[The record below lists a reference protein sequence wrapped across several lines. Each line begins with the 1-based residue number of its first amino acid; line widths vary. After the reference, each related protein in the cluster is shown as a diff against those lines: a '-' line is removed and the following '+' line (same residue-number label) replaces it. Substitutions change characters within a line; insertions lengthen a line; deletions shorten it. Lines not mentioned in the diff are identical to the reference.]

1 MRLKIKFAKTEAM
14 RYTSHLDLQRT
25 WERTLRRARLPL
37 AYSQGFN
44 PHPKINLGAAL
55 PLGFTSQGEMIEI
68 WLEEQVPLQEIEST
82 LTPVLPPGL
91 QVQDIQETETRFPKL
106 QTLIQ
111 STKYAVNLSQPIP
124 ELAARSK
131 ELLSKSSI
139 IRQRRVKKKLKDYD
153 LRPLIHEL
161 IAKGDNQL
169 HMHLSAL
176 PGATGRPDEVLKAL
190 EIDPLSAHIHRLEII
205 QKDA

>member
-1 MRLKIKFAKTEAM
+1 MRLKIIFSKTEAM

-55 PLGFTSQGEMIEI
+55 PLGFTSQDEMIEV
-68 WLEEQVPLQEIEST
+68 WLEEQIPLREIESA

-91 QVQDIQETETRFPKL
+91 KVQEILETELRSPKL

-111 STKYAVNLSQPIP
+111 STIYTAKLSQPVLDLD
-124 ELAARSK
+124 ERLDA
-131 ELLSKSSI
+131 LLSQSSI
-139 IRQRRVKKKLKDYD
+139 IRQRRVKKKLREYD
-153 LRPLIHEL
+153 LRPLILEL
-161 IAKGDNQL
+161 QSEKDDVL

-176 PGATGRPDEVLKAL
+176 PGATGRPDEVLQSL
-190 EIDPLSAHIHRLEII
+190 QIDPLSAHIHRSKIVL
-205 QKDA
+205 KDD

>member
-1 MRLKIKFAKTEAM
+1 MRLKIIFSKTEAM

-55 PLGFTSQGEMIEI
+55 PLGFTSQDEMIEV
-68 WLEEQVPLQEIEST
+68 WLEEQIPLREIASA
-82 LTPVLPPGL
+82 LPPVLPPGL
-91 QVQDIQETETRFPKL
+91 KVQEILETELRSPKL

-111 STKYAVNLSQPIP
+111 STIYTAKLSQPVLDLD
-124 ELAARSK
+124 ERLDA
-131 ELLSKSSI
+131 LLSQSSI
-139 IRQRRVKKKLKDYD
+139 IRQRRVKKKLREYD
-153 LRPLIHEL
+153 LRPLILEL
-161 IAKGDNQL
+161 QSEKDDVL

-176 PGATGRPDEVLKAL
+176 PGATGRPDEVLQSL
-190 EIDPLSAHIHRLEII
+190 QIDPLSAHIHRSKIVL
-205 QKDA
+205 KDD

>member
-1 MRLKIKFAKTEAM
+1 MRLKITFAKTEAM

-55 PLGFTSQGEMIEI
+55 PLGFTSQDEMIEV
-68 WLEEQVPLQEIEST
+68 WLEEQVPLKEIEST
-82 LTPVLPPGL
+82 LTPALPPGIKI
-91 QVQDIQETETRFPKL
+91 QVIQESELRVPKL

-111 STKYAVNLSQPIP
+111 STIYAVELSHPLPALSDRIGKLLSQ
-124 ELAARSK
+124 
-131 ELLSKSSI
+131 SSI
-139 IRQRRVKKKLKDYD
+139 IRQRRVKKKLREYD
-153 LRPLIHEL
+153 LRPLIL
-161 IAKGDNQL
+161 DL
-169 HMHLSAL
+169 HSEGEDKLQMHLSAL

-190 EIDPLSAHIHRLEII
+190 DIDPLTAHIHRSEII
-205 QKDA
+205 LKGT

>member
-1 MRLKIKFAKTEAM
+1 MRLKITFAKTKAM

-55 PLGFTSQGEMIEI
+55 PLGFTSQGEMIEV
-68 WLEEQVPLQEIEST
+68 WLEEQVPLREIEST

-91 QVQDIQETETRFPKL
+91 KIQEIQETETRLPKL
-106 QTLIQ
+106 QTSIQ
-111 STKYAVNLSQPIP
+111 STKYLVNLSQPIP
-124 ELAARSK
+124 ELTKRID
-131 ELLSKSSI
+131 ELLSHSSI
-139 IRQRRVKKKLKDYD
+139 IRQRRVKKKRKDYD
-153 LRPLIHEL
+153 LRPLILGLVAE
-161 IAKGDNQL
+161 GDDRL
-169 HMHLSAL
+169 HMHLSTL

-190 EIDPLSAHIHRLEII
+190 DIDPLTAHIHRSTII
-205 QKDA
+205 QKDS

>member
-1 MRLKIKFAKTEAM
+1 MRLRIIFSKTDTM

-55 PLGFTSQGEMIEI
+55 PLGFTSQGEIIEV
-68 WLEEQVPLQEIEST
+68 WLEEQVPLGEIEAS

-91 QVQDIQETETRFPKL
+91 NVHDIRESEIRSPKI

-111 STKYAVNLSQPIP
+111 STQYSAKLLEPIPDLEARVGDLLSQSSLVR
-124 ELAARSK
+124 ERRGK
-131 ELLSKSSI
+131 E
-139 IRQRRVKKKLKDYD
+139 YD
-153 LRPLIHEL
+153 LRPLILALSNEGERH
-161 IAKGDNQL
+161 L

-176 PGATGRPDEVLKAL
+176 PGATGRPDEVLLAL
-190 EIDPLSAHIHRLEII
+190 GIDPHDAHIQRSKII
-205 QKDA
+205 LKDE